1 MDRDPFGH
9 RKYHALYF
17 ILGVLIAF
25 ILVTTL
31 SGCERGKDSKGRA
44 CSAIAGMTWEGD
56 QCEPE
61 DVWIDR
67 PPVYCCMAL
76 TPSCM
81 ACQEGISV
89 GEWMENTCGPIAC
102 DVEYAGW
109 DDEAGEPIWLCQAI
123 IID

>member
-1 MDRDPFGH
+1 MFEH

-31 SGCERGKDSKGRA
+31 SGC
-44 CSAIAGMTWEGD
+44 D
-56 QCEPE
+56 QPNTTGGIYEE
-61 DVWIDR
+61 
-67 PPVYCCMAL
+67 PPVMCCQAL

-81 ACQEGISV
+81 AQCEGIPEDV
-89 GEWMENTCGPIAC
+89 WIENTCGSLAIDA
-102 DVEYAGW
+102 EYYDW
-109 DDEAGEPIWLCQAI
+109 DEDKNEPIWLCRAE

>member
-1 MDRDPFGH
+1 MFEH

-25 ILVTTL
+25 ILVTML

-44 CSAIAGMTWEGD
+44 CSAIAGMTWEGEA
-56 QCEPE
+56 CEPE
-61 DVWIDR
+61 IWIPE
-67 PPVYCCMAL
+67 PPVQCCAAL
-76 TPSCM
+76 MPSCM

-109 DDEAGEPIWLCQAI
+109 DNDLMEPIWLCQAI

>member
-1 MDRDPFGH
+1 MFEH

-25 ILVTTL
+25 ILVTML

-44 CSAIAGMTWEGD
+44 CSAIAGMTWEGEA
-56 QCEPE
+56 CEVDIWIPE
-61 DVWIDR
+61 
-67 PPVYCCMAL
+67 PPVQCCAAL
-76 TPSCM
+76 MPSCM